1 MSNWQTCLHQLFS
14 VIRSKK
20 IFTLICFFVT
30 FVLMI
35 RVLNTWLVT
44 KPTST
49 YKEEKGM
56 TTDDLPEIVACL
68 EPGFDSKVLEKYGY
82 NRGLDYYTGVM
93 NTGKFVGWNGN
104 IDDNYSVYEIFEES
118 LSFDSRLV
126 TKSKLPVFDQ
136 KSNTENFYRCRLKWQ
151 LVRDNCER
159 PCLSLRALLISYPLF
174 RGTRRCSK
182 CSLPYIE

>member
-82 NRGLDYYTGVM
+82 NRGPDYYAGYL
-93 NTGKFVGWNGN
+93 NAGKFVGWNGN
-104 IDDNYSVYEIFEES
+104 IDDNHSAHEIFEES

-159 PCLSLRALLISYPLF
+159 PCLSLRALLIS
-174 RGTRRCSK
+174 
-182 CSLPYIE
+182 